1 LEPETPSRSNFAARA
16 DGLES
21 AVALAIADAHG
32 IAGAGEQVLAAIG
45 DRLESRAALLWQLDP
60 TGQRLVVAAS
70 WSAAE
75 SFEEFIVES
84 RARRFHLDEG
94 LPGLVWSAGQLLWF
108 GDVWSD
114 QRYPRAAAA
123 RQAGLRSSIGVPL
136 VARGRF
142 VGVAEFLFSETTQAE
157 DDLSRILTALGGQ
170 IGQLVERVHAEEAIA
185 VSEARKAAVLEAA
198 VDAVITA
205 DATGTIIEAN
215 HAVESMLGYAIDDL
229 IGARVGDLLVPPELR
244 EEHET
249 GLHRWAETG
258 EGRIIGQ
265 RVEVEAL
272 HRDGHRV
279 PVELTVT
286 EARMPDQTRL
296 ATAFLRDV
304 TEQRRV
310 EEERRDLFEAETAA
324 RQSAERAWQRLRL
337 VSDVSELLAETFSYP
352 EAFERLAERV
362 VVDMADLCLIDTVDE
377 FGRIHRV
384 AARHREAHKQPLVD
398 RLIHEFPPEDDG
410 DHPAPIVIRNAQARF
425 SPTMSDEFL
434 RATCRNDEHFE
445 LVRSLGFQSYITVPL
460 LARSRVLGALTLIS
474 TDEQRR
480 YGEEDVGVAAELARR
495 AAVRIDNARLYQ
507 ERDRVSHVLQQGL
520 LPSALPSIPGVEL
533 AARYLP
539 AGEGLDA
546 GGDFYDVFRV
556 REGRWALV
564 IGDACGKGP
573 EAAARMGLA
582 RPALRA
588 LAHAYVGSGRL
599 LRALN
604 DELLEHRSNQENS
617 RFVTVAYVELRI
629 DAQRGLTLTTTLA
642 GHPPPLLMTRD
653 GEARP
658 LGKPG
663 TLLGVLSSVRL
674 HPEQRRIDDGDTVL
688 LYTDGLADEAGSLAV
703 TNAEQL
709 TELMRR
715 YRTESLSALADALEQ
730 MTATQDKR
738 DDIAFLLARIAHT
751 SK

>member
-1 LEPETPSRSNFAARA
+1 
-16 DGLES
+16 
-21 AVALAIADAHG
+21 
-32 IAGAGEQVLAAIG
+32 
-45 DRLESRAALLWQLDP
+45 
-60 TGQRLVVAAS
+60 
-70 WSAAE
+70 
-75 SFEEFIVES
+75 
-84 RARRFHLDEG
+84 
-94 LPGLVWSAGQLLWF
+94 
-108 GDVWSD
+108 
-114 QRYPRAAAA
+114 
-123 RQAGLRSSIGVPL
+123 
-136 VARGRF
+136 
-142 VGVAEFLFSETTQAE
+142 
-157 DDLSRILTALGGQ
+157 
-170 IGQLVERVHAEEAIA
+170 
-185 VSEARKAAVLEAA
+185 
-198 VDAVITA
+198 
-205 DATGTIIEAN
+205 
-215 HAVESMLGYAIDDL
+215 
-229 IGARVGDLLVPPELR
+229 
-244 EEHET
+244 
-249 GLHRWAETG
+249 
-258 EGRIIGQ
+258 
-265 RVEVEAL
+265 
-272 HRDGHRV
+272 
-279 PVELTVT
+279 
-286 EARMPDQTRL
+286 
-296 ATAFLRDV
+296 
-304 TEQRRV
+304 
-310 EEERRDLFEAETAA
+310 
-324 RQSAERAWQRLRL
+324 
-337 VSDVSELLAETFSYP
+337 
-352 EAFERLAERV
+352 
-362 VVDMADLCLIDTVDE
+362 
-377 FGRIHRV
+377 
-384 AARHREAHKQPLVD
+384 
-398 RLIHEFPPEDDG
+398 
-410 DHPAPIVIRNAQARF
+410 
-425 SPTMSDEFL
+425 MSDEFL

-715 YRTESLSALADALEQ
+715 YRTEPLSALADALEQ